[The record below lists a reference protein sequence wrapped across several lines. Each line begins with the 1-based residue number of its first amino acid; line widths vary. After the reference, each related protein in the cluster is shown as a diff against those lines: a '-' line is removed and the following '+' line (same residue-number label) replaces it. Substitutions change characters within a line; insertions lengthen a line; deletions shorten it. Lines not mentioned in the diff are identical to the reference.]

1 MSDESERYLVV
12 DGRLWRRS
20 DPALPAEVEERLK
33 HHLGRGR
40 SGVRTAK
47 RDGDDVA
54 VAAARRLVQLAK
66 VGLGERGDPWWEQD
80 AATRERRWTDA
91 LAELDADESGPLDRS
106 HLP

>member
-1 MSDESERYLVV
+1 MTDGSTDAERYLVV
-12 DGRLWRRS
+12 DGRRWRRS
-20 DPALPAEVEERLK
+20 DPSLPEDVEQRLK

-47 RDGDDVA
+47 RSGDEAA
-54 VAAARRLVQLAK
+54 VAAARHLVQTAK

-91 LAELDADESGPLDRS
+91 LTELDAGES
-106 HLP
+106 